1 MRGGRRCTLEGRE
14 RDSSTDDPPRT
25 GGDGRLTEPPPDY
38 RVVKYSESAAN
49 RIVLER
55 LPGTEDSSTVTP
67 QGQSTSKDR
76 DVSLEL
82 LLSGRRPSAN

>member
-1 MRGGRRCTLEGRE
+1 MYTGGEE

-38 RVVKYSESAAN
+38 RVVKYSESAAD
-49 RIVLER
+49 RLVLDR
-55 LPGTEDSSTVTP
+55 LPGFEDSSTLTP

-76 DVSLEL
+76 DVNLGFF
-82 LLSGRRPSAN
+82 LSRRRRPNANGSP